1 MSSEYREKLRSV
13 SFGRSEVRAAPK
25 VTVDDHGHGLT
36 VEVTEHFNDR
46 VDVNVN
52 HPGVR
57 LKLRPEGE

>member
-1 MSSEYREKLRSV
+1 MSAEYRDKLRTV
-13 SFGRSEVRAAPK
+13 SFGKSDVRAIPK
-25 VTVDDHGHGLT
+25 VTVDDHGRGLS

-57 LKLRPEGE
+57 LKLRSEED